1 VSDPISHP
9 YLYDSIILD
18 GVTSPGVVTISGHK
32 RAQEWDIK
40 KGSGQ
45 DGGST
50 ERKGTP
56 VAQFTLTFELV
67 NDPERGNQIDAWDLF
82 QPVIERST
90 SGAAPVALRIEH
102 ADLARLGITEVVNG
116 GIGGMLHDG
125 KGGATVTWDALEY
138 RPAKAKGGAPTAN
151 KAADPNDPNAAA
163 KAALN
168 ALVTELEG
176 P

>member
-9 YLYDSIILD
+9 YLYDSIVLD
-18 GVTSPGVVTISGHK
+18 GVTSPGVVTPEGHE
-32 RAQEWDIK
+32 RGQRWDIK
-40 KGSGQ
+40 EGDGQ

-50 ERKGTP
+50 TRKGTSL
-56 VAQFTLTFELV
+56 AQFTLVFDLV
-67 NDPERGNQIDAWDLF
+67 NDPERGNQLAAWDLF

-102 ADLARLGITEVVNG
+102 PDLARVQITEVVNG
-116 GIGGMLHDG
+116 GIGGMVHDG
-125 KGGATVTWDALEY
+125 KGGATVKVKLLEY